1 MGKREFIDRLRNA
14 LNGRVTPS
22 LVMENLNFYEDY
34 INMEVRK
41 GRSEE
46 EVLAALGDPRLI
58 ARTIIET
65 NGDEDVF
72 QGQGAESAS
81 YGDYRQ
87 SGREQYVNARYGGY
101 DQREAEEGRKY
112 VRLPGWVWLVAVIL
126 IVVLVLGTVFSI
138 LSLLLPVLLPVLLVL
153 FLIKLFRD
161 WLK

>member
-1 MGKREFIDRLRNA
+1 MGKQEFIDRLRNA

-41 GRSEE
+41 GRPEE

-65 NGDEDVF
+65 NGDESAF
-72 QGQGAESAS
+72 QGQEAETAS
-81 YGDYRQ
+81 NGNYRQ
-87 SGREQYVNARYGGY
+87 GGREQYANARYGGY
-101 DQREAEEGRKY
+101 DQPEVGEGRKY

-126 IVVLVLGTVFSI
+126 VVVLIIGTVFSI
-138 LSLLLPVLLPVLLVL
+138 LSLLLPVLLPVLLIL